1 MRRSRRP
8 GDRGSMSVEMTT
20 LVFPVTVVMVVFLL
34 GAWQL
39 SLARLDTHTAAAAA
53 ARAASLQP
61 NPVLAEDA
69 ARETAAAVLAD
80 AGRAC
85 STLHV
90 EVLTSAFGRSGYV
103 EVEVTCH
110 VTTGDLIGLQAPG
123 SAPTAATARSPIETY
138 VQLEGGMP

>member
-1 MRRSRRP
+1 MRWWRCP

-39 SLARLDTHTAAAAA
+39 SLARLDVHTAAAAA

-61 NPVLAEDA
+61 SPALADTA

-85 STLHV
+85 TDLDV
-90 EVLTSAFGRSGYV
+90 DVDVSAFGHGGHI
-103 EVEVTCH
+103 EVTVTCH
-110 VTTGDLIGLQAPG
+110 VATGDLTGLQAPG
-123 SAPTAATARSPIETY
+123 SAPTSASARAPIDTFI
-138 VQLEGGMP
+138 QLEGDTS